1 MLRFEHPYYLY
12 ALGLLPF
19 FLLLLWWVRANR
31 AKKIR
36 RIGDRELVLKLLP
49 SFDES
54 KLTWKSTLWLLAYT
68 SLIIGIANPQMG
80 SRIEKVKHKGS
91 DIVVAIDVSRS
102 MNATDIAPSR
112 MERTKQVVKNL
123 MEALPE
129 ERYGIVI
136 FAGQAYIQMP
146 ITTDIAG
153 AKLYIDNLSTDIL
166 SAQGTSIGNAIDVS
180 MSAFPEKAPKNNR
193 AIVIISDG
201 EEQDETALEAAQ
213 QAHDNGV
220 IMHSVGIGSSN
231 GAPIPNEKGNQ
242 AAGFK
247 QDGEGHT
254 VISRLNEKVLGEV
267 ARIGGGKYVHLENSK
282 EGLKPIVEQLSKMED
297 RVLDEKQFTAYE
309 SYFMHFLIISFVLL
323 LLEGLFFETPSK
335 WWTHSKRWL
344 SWSIVLIACCTNK
357 SEAQLLDTKPA
368 LKQLRQANE
377 WVKAKQFTRAD
388 SLYKKILKRDS
399 SNAIAHY
406 NLAWS
411 LYEQQQ
417 FDNAQFHFE
426 SAAHYS
432 TDSLVKA
439 KAYFNA
445 GNCKMEEREY
455 QRAIQYF
462 RKALKLN
469 PADADFRYNLSYA
482 KAMLEAEKKRKGNN
496 SSNKPKQEQKKTAP
510 NIASLKQQLEALL
523 KEDKFEEALQLL
535 EAAEQKQGDIGE
547 LKEYKQRLKD
557 IIEIEQ

>member
-19 FLLLLWWVRANR
+19 FLLLLWWVRLNR
-31 AKKIR
+31 AKKIK
-36 RIGDRELVLKLLP
+36 RIGDPNLVYKLLP

-54 KLTWKSTLWLLAYT
+54 KLTWKSTLWLLAFT
-68 SLIIGIANPQMG
+68 SLVIGIANPQMG
-80 SRIEKVKHKGS
+80 SRIEKIKHKGS
-91 DIVVAIDVSRS
+91 DIVIAIDVSRS

-112 MERTKQVVKNL
+112 LERTKQVVKNL

-153 AKLYIDNLSTDIL
+153 AKLYIDNLSTDML

-201 EEQDETALEAAQ
+201 EEQEETANEAAQ
-213 QAHDNGV
+213 QAHNNGV
-220 IMHSVGIGSSN
+220 VIHSVGIGSSN
-231 GAPIPNEKGNQ
+231 GAPIPNEKGNLG
-242 AAGFK
+242 AGFK
-247 QDGEGHT
+247 QDGQGHT
-254 VISRLNEKVLGEV
+254 VISRLNEKVLGDI
-267 ARIGGGKYVHLENSK
+267 ARLGNGRYVHLENSK
-282 EGLKPIVEQLSKMED
+282 DGLKPIVEQLSKMED
-297 RVLDEKQFTAYE
+297 RLIDERQFTAYE
-309 SYFMHFLIISFVLL
+309 SYFMQFLIIAFVLL
-323 LLEGLFFETPSK
+323 LIEGLFFETPSK
-335 WWTHSKRWL
+335 WWTNLKRWL
-344 SWSIVLIACCTNK
+344 SWSIVLICMYNGK
-357 SEAQLLDTKPA
+357 SEAQLLDTKPS
-368 LKQLRQANE
+368 LKQLRQASE

-388 SLYKKILKRDS
+388 SLYKKILKLDS
-399 SNAIAHY
+399 SYVIAQY
-406 NLAWS
+406 NFAWS

-417 FDNAQFHFE
+417 WANALFHFE

-432 TDSLVKA
+432 NDSLIKA
-439 KAYFNA
+439 KALFNA

-469 PADADFRYNLSYA
+469 PSDADFRYNLSYA
-482 KAMLEAEKKRKGNN
+482 KAMLDAENKRKGK
-496 SSNKPKQEQKKTAP
+496 SNANKSKPEQKNTAP
-510 NIASLKQQLEALL
+510 NIANLKQQVEALI
-523 KEDKFEEALQLL
+523 KQDKFEEALQLL
-535 EAAEQKQGDIGE
+535 DEAEKKQGDLGE
-547 LKEYKQRLKD
+547 LKEYKGRLKD
-557 IIEIEQ
+557 IIEIDQ